1 MITQSQ
7 LSELYPRSTPQLL
20 SEMAGQIDALFDE
33 FRISANPLRTQ
44 YFLAQVG
51 HESGGGTVKEENM
64 NYRAARICEVW
75 PGRFPTIADATPF
88 AGNPEKLANRC
99 YSNRM
104 GNGPPESGDGW
115 RYRGRGLIQVTGRDG
130 YDNVGRRAGL
140 DLLAKPDLTFDSKHA
155 LRVACAFWKWKD
167 LNALSDTG
175 DFVKV
180 TRRINGGTVGIA
192 DRRAWLDK
200 VRRALAPAAGTA
212 GQSNAQK
219 IREVQLELRRQGFSS
234 VGAADGLLGPRTMA
248 AIAEFRRRKGMPA
261 GGMDEAL
268 LRALLPN

>member
-1 MITQSQ
+1 MISQ
-7 LSELYPRSTPQLL
+7 AQLRELYPRATPELISEMSVQVGQLL
-20 SEMAGQIDALFDE
+20 DE
-33 FRISANPLRTQ
+33 FGISAKPLRTQ
-44 YFLAQVG
+44 FFLAQVG

-75 PGRFPTIADATPF
+75 PQRFPTLGSATPF
-88 AGNPEKLANRC
+88 AHQPEKLANRC

-140 DLLAKPDLTFDSKHA
+140 DLIAHPEPVFDPKHA

-167 LNALSDTG
+167 LNTVSDTG

-180 TRRINGGTVGIA
+180 TRRINGGTVGLA

-200 VRRALAPAAGTA
+200 VRRVLAPAPGDAKRK
-212 GQSNAQK
+212 SAQT
-219 IREVQLELRRQGFSS
+219 IRDVQLELRRRGFSS

-248 AIAEFRRRKGMPA
+248 AIAEFRRQNGMAA
-261 GGMDEAL
+261 GGLDDAL
-268 LRALLPN
+268 IKALLPD